1 MERITEEEL
10 LKTIEENPMICTRA
24 IVKKLRPE
32 EFKDNATYLEYVKEL
47 KPMLMRLWKNGTI
60 VSSKVQCCT
69 FNLKQWQ
76 IARRHFLT
84 SLRSYGV
91 S

>member
-1 MERITEEEL
+1 MDEITESEL
-10 LKTIEENPMICTRA
+10 LAVIGENPMICTRA

-32 EFKDNATYLEYVKEL
+32 DFKDPDLYKAHVDSL
-47 KPMLMRLWKNGTI
+47 KPLLNKLWKDGKI

-76 IARRHFLT
+76 IA
-84 SLRSYGV
+84 
-91 S
+91 

>member
-1 MERITEEEL
+1 MNEITREEL

-24 IVKKLRPE
+24 IVKRLRPE
-32 EFKDNATYLEYVKEL
+32 EFKDNKTYLEYVAEI
-47 KPMLMRLWKNGTI
+47 KPILMELWKDGVI

-76 IARRHFLT
+76 IARGASR
-84 SLRSYGV
+84 RP
-91 S
+91 

>member
-1 MERITEEEL
+1 MNPITDEEVL
-10 LKTIEENPMICTRA
+10 GVIRENPMICTRA

-32 EFKDNATYLEYVKEL
+32 EFKDNDTYLKYVENL
-47 KPMLMRLWKNGTI
+47 KPTLMRLWEDGVI

-76 IARRHFLT
+76 IN
-84 SLRSYGV
+84 
-91 S
+91 

>member
-1 MERITEEEL
+1 MEAITEAEL
-10 LKTIEENPMICTRA
+10 LETIRENPMICTRA

-32 EFKDNATYLEYVKEL
+32 DFKEVDLYMAHVESI
-47 KPMLMRLWKNGTI
+47 KPMLKRLWVDGVI

-76 IARRHFLT
+76 IA
-84 SLRSYGV
+84 
-91 S
+91 

>member
-1 MERITEEEL
+1 MEPITDEEVL
-10 LKTIEENPMICTRA
+10 SVIRENPMICTRA

-32 EFKDNATYLEYVKEL
+32 EFKDNKTYLAYVENL
-47 KPMLMRLWKNGTI
+47 KPTLMRLWKDGVI

-76 IARRHFLT
+76 IN
-84 SLRSYGV
+84 
-91 S
+91 

>member
-1 MERITEEEL
+1 MQEITESEL
-10 LKTIEENPMICTRA
+10 LQVIKDNPMICTRA

-32 EFKDNATYLEYVKEL
+32 EFNNVDAYTAYVESL
-47 KPMLMRLWKNGTI
+47 KPILNRLWKEGKI

-76 IARRHFLT
+76 IAAE
-84 SLRSYGV
+84 
-91 S
+91 

>member
-1 MERITEEEL
+1 MEPITDEEVL
-10 LKTIEENPMICTRA
+10 TVIRENPMICTRA

-32 EFKDNATYLEYVKEL
+32 EFKDNKTYLEYVENL
-47 KPMLMRLWKNGTI
+47 KPTLMRLWKDGVI

-76 IARRHFLT
+76 IN
-84 SLRSYGV
+84 
-91 S
+91 

>member
-1 MERITEEEL
+1 MKPITQEEL
-10 LKTIEENPMICTRA
+10 LATIEENPMICTRA

-32 EFKDNATYLEYVKEL
+32 EFHDADAYVKYVDEI
-47 KPMLMRLWKNGTI
+47 KPMLMTLWKNGKI

-76 IARRHFLT
+76 IA
-84 SLRSYGV
+84 
-91 S
+91 